1 MTLPLCPFPQIARFG
16 ATVLAALAL
25 ATPARAQVA
34 SDGQTQNE
42 IIERQI
48 LPHLDDLFRKLIAEK
63 RDITIDGTKAFS
75 GDDRFLPGKVA
86 LGLGY
91 VLINTPRSDPKFA
104 TYLEGYREIADLTVE
119 DVNETWGIYFYM
131 SALNKLRKAGLLDEA
146 IRPATL

>member
-34 SDGQTQNE
+34 SGGQTQNE

-63 RDITIDGTKAFS
+63 RDITIDGTKAFG
-75 GDDRFLPGKVA
+75 GD
-86 LGLGY
+86 
-91 VLINTPRSDPKFA
+91 
-104 TYLEGYREIADLTVE
+104 E
-119 DVNETWGIYFYM
+119 
-131 SALNKLRKAGLLDEA
+131 
-146 IRPATL
+146 